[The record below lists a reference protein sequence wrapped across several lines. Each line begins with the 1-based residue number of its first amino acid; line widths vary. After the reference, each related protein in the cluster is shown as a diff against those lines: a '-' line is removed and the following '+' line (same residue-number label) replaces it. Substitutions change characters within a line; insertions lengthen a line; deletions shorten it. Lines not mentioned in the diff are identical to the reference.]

1 MDTQSNLQNDL
12 AFVIEDDRDIANM
25 YAEVVREAGFQVE
38 VFYDGKAAY
47 ERLQKNPVPKLV
59 FLDMHLPSLTGNE
72 IAWEMWFE
80 LDKTFIVIVTADADM
95 ANIYRTKEEIDE
107 VFVKPLPLDVL
118 KDISKQYLEAG
129 NRKLG
134 FDLKRRNQP
143 LE

>member
-1 MDTQSNLQNDL
+1 MDTQSDLQNDL
-12 AFVIEDDRDIANM
+12 AFVIEDDRDIADM
-25 YAEVVREAGFQVE
+25 YAQVVREAGFQVE

-47 ERLQKNPVPKLV
+47 ERLQQNPVPKLV

-80 LDKTFIVIVTADADM
+80 LDKTYIVIVTADADM
-95 ANIYRTKEEIDE
+95 AHIYRTKEEIDE

-118 KDISKQYLEAG
+118 KDISRKYLESG

-134 FDLKRRNQP
+134 LELKRRNPP